1 MFSIENHGSIVL
13 IRPLTDEVAEWMHEN
28 TDGQWFG
35 DALAVEHRYVE
46 PLVQGM
52 IDEGFDA
59 STD

>member
-1 MFSIENHGSIVL
+1 MFNIEDNGTIVL
-13 IRPLTDEVAEWMHEN
+13 IRPLTEEVDEWLHEN

-35 DALAVEHRYVE
+35 NALAVEHRYVE

-59 STD
+59 SPQ